1 MAPIKPANREH
12 GGTKSN
18 QDLRAFYDA
27 VYKEGPERHFSNWQV
42 GQSVDAVL
50 SSADWSGCRVLDV
63 GCGSGDL
70 VRSLRA
76 AGASHVVGVDFSE
89 EAIRLASENTDDPGI
104 EYVCTDVLDYRPG
117 EKFDAITTLG
127 TVEHLDDPAVFLR
140 HLEGL
145 LATKGK
151 LVLTCPHF
159 VNLRGIAWMTL
170 ALLQDV
176 PMSLSDLHFVHPWD
190 MARWSEKAGLRIED
204 MTTLDYSRGNGERL
218 IEDFTKRIPNALRDA
233 GLDGAGAER
242 FLDYLR
248 SLTDYVEA
256 NPDEVRLQGATACYV
271 LTRRSDGEQAT

>member
-1 MAPIKPANREH
+1 

-27 VYKEGPERHFSNWQV
+27 VYKDGPERRFSNWKV

-50 SSADWSGCRVLDV
+50 SSANWSGCRVLDA

-76 AGASHVVGVDFSE
+76 MGADRVVGVDFSE

-104 EYVCTDVLDYRPG
+104 EYICTDVLDYRPD
-117 EKFDAITTLG
+117 EKFDAIASLG

-145 LATKGK
+145 LAPEGN
-151 LVLTCPHF
+151 LLLTCPHF

-176 PMSLSDLHFVHPWD
+176 PMSLSDLHFVNPWD
-190 MARWSEKAGLRIED
+190 MARWSEEAGLRIKD

-218 IEDFTKRIPNALRDA
+218 
-233 GLDGAGAER
+233 
-242 FLDYLR
+242 
-248 SLTDYVEA
+248 
-256 NPDEVRLQGATACYV
+256 
-271 LTRRSDGEQAT
+271 